1 MCLEEL
7 VEFTLTPSGYDRF
20 IDEKGRSVGSGVKYK
35 LRPLQTEGKSY
46 ENIAICV
53 PAGFG
58 IKKAFNSQGG
68 IKLEAGYRFTNTD
81 YLDDVSDVYYD
92 WENNGGTDAQITMSG
107 TRSGHE
113 WNYIGYAVDQN
124 GNPTQYPVGATLR
137 PDLDLSL
144 IHI

>member
-1 MCLEEL
+1 MFGGIGG
-7 VEFTLTPSGYDRF
+7 VYFDPSGYDRF
-20 IDEKGRSVGSGVKYK
+20 IDENGRSVGSGVKYK

-46 ENIAICV
+46 NNIAICV

-92 WENNGGTDAQITMSG
+92 WENNGGKMLKLPCLEQEVVIHMGLTLD
-107 TRSGHE
+107 
-113 WNYIGYAVDQN
+113 YAID
-124 GNPTQYPVGATLR
+124 GNPKSSTIPC
-137 PDLDLSL
+137 
-144 IHI
+144 